1 MNEMT
6 HTPEE
11 IARHYS
17 STMDSVNLILNGNVR
32 NQSATE
38 WADTVKRN
46 KDHLEIML
54 AKDFWTTEDLTPFQ
68 NAIDFVAVQS
78 LYMEILQ
85 FITDVGFPI
94 GSSCLGM
101 YFVFLTLKFLLD
113 SVLEKI
119 KSLIGIIKQL
129 DTRVTGMSND
139 ILNID
144 SLVSQA
150 LEIPPEKP
158 IKKVE

>member
-1 MNEMT
+1 
-6 HTPEE
+6 
-11 IARHYS
+11 
-17 STMDSVNLILNGNVR
+17 
-32 NQSATE
+32 
-38 WADTVKRN
+38 
-46 KDHLEIML
+46 
-54 AKDFWTTEDLTPFQ
+54 
-68 NAIDFVAVQS
+68 
-78 LYMEILQ
+78 MEILQ

-144 SLVSQA
+144 NLMTQA
-150 LEIPPEKP
+150 LDIPQETPKP
-158 IKKVE
+158 QIKKVE

>member
-1 MNEMT
+1 
-6 HTPEE
+6 
-11 IARHYS
+11 
-17 STMDSVNLILNGNVR
+17 
-32 NQSATE
+32 
-38 WADTVKRN
+38 
-46 KDHLEIML
+46 
-54 AKDFWTTEDLTPFQ
+54 
-68 NAIDFVAVQS
+68 
-78 LYMEILQ
+78 MEFLQ
-85 FITDVGFPI
+85 FATDVGFPI

-150 LEIPPEKP
+150 LEIPKESP

>member
-1 MNEMT
+1 
-6 HTPEE
+6 
-11 IARHYS
+11 
-17 STMDSVNLILNGNVR
+17 
-32 NQSATE
+32 
-38 WADTVKRN
+38 
-46 KDHLEIML
+46 
-54 AKDFWTTEDLTPFQ
+54 
-68 NAIDFVAVQS
+68 
-78 LYMEILQ
+78 
-85 FITDVGFPI
+85 
-94 GSSCLGM
+94 M

-129 DTRVTGMSND
+129 DKRVTGMSND

-144 SLVSQA
+144 NLVSQA

>member
-1 MNEMT
+1 
-6 HTPEE
+6 
-11 IARHYS
+11 
-17 STMDSVNLILNGNVR
+17 
-32 NQSATE
+32 
-38 WADTVKRN
+38 
-46 KDHLEIML
+46 
-54 AKDFWTTEDLTPFQ
+54 
-68 NAIDFVAVQS
+68 
-78 LYMEILQ
+78 MEILQ

-144 SLVSQA
+144 SLMTQA
-150 LEIPPEKP
+150 LEIPKDSP

>member
-1 MNEMT
+1 
-6 HTPEE
+6 
-11 IARHYS
+11 
-17 STMDSVNLILNGNVR
+17 
-32 NQSATE
+32 
-38 WADTVKRN
+38 
-46 KDHLEIML
+46 
-54 AKDFWTTEDLTPFQ
+54 
-68 NAIDFVAVQS
+68 
-78 LYMEILQ
+78 MEILQ
-85 FITDVGFPI
+85 FLTDVGFPI

-129 DTRVTGMSND
+129 DKRVTGMSND

-144 SLVSQA
+144 NLVSQG

>member
-1 MNEMT
+1 
-6 HTPEE
+6 
-11 IARHYS
+11 
-17 STMDSVNLILNGNVR
+17 
-32 NQSATE
+32 
-38 WADTVKRN
+38 
-46 KDHLEIML
+46 
-54 AKDFWTTEDLTPFQ
+54 
-68 NAIDFVAVQS
+68 
-78 LYMEILQ
+78 MEILQ
-85 FITDVGFPI
+85 FVTDVGFPI

-129 DTRVTGMSND
+129 DKRVTGMSND

>member
-1 MNEMT
+1 
-6 HTPEE
+6 
-11 IARHYS
+11 
-17 STMDSVNLILNGNVR
+17 
-32 NQSATE
+32 
-38 WADTVKRN
+38 
-46 KDHLEIML
+46 
-54 AKDFWTTEDLTPFQ
+54 
-68 NAIDFVAVQS
+68 
-78 LYMEILQ
+78 MEILQ

-150 LEIPPEKP
+150 LEIPKDSP

>member
-1 MNEMT
+1 
-6 HTPEE
+6 
-11 IARHYS
+11 
-17 STMDSVNLILNGNVR
+17 
-32 NQSATE
+32 
-38 WADTVKRN
+38 
-46 KDHLEIML
+46 
-54 AKDFWTTEDLTPFQ
+54 
-68 NAIDFVAVQS
+68 
-78 LYMEILQ
+78 MEILQ
-85 FITDVGFPI
+85 FLTDVGFPI

-129 DTRVTGMSND
+129 DKRVTGMSND

-150 LEIPPEKP
+150 LDIPPEKP

>member
-1 MNEMT
+1 
-6 HTPEE
+6 
-11 IARHYS
+11 
-17 STMDSVNLILNGNVR
+17 
-32 NQSATE
+32 
-38 WADTVKRN
+38 
-46 KDHLEIML
+46 
-54 AKDFWTTEDLTPFQ
+54 
-68 NAIDFVAVQS
+68 
-78 LYMEILQ
+78 MEILQ
-85 FITDVGFPI
+85 FLTDVGFPI

-129 DTRVTGMSND
+129 DKRVTGMSND

>member
-1 MNEMT
+1 
-6 HTPEE
+6 
-11 IARHYS
+11 
-17 STMDSVNLILNGNVR
+17 
-32 NQSATE
+32 
-38 WADTVKRN
+38 
-46 KDHLEIML
+46 
-54 AKDFWTTEDLTPFQ
+54 
-68 NAIDFVAVQS
+68 
-78 LYMEILQ
+78 MEILQ
-85 FITDVGFPI
+85 FIADVGFPI

-129 DTRVTGMSND
+129 DKRVTGMSND

-144 SLVSQA
+144 NLVSQA

>member
-1 MNEMT
+1 
-6 HTPEE
+6 
-11 IARHYS
+11 
-17 STMDSVNLILNGNVR
+17 
-32 NQSATE
+32 
-38 WADTVKRN
+38 
-46 KDHLEIML
+46 
-54 AKDFWTTEDLTPFQ
+54 
-68 NAIDFVAVQS
+68 
-78 LYMEILQ
+78 MEILQ

-129 DTRVTGMSND
+129 DKRVTGMSND

-150 LEIPPEKP
+150 LEITPEKP

>member
-1 MNEMT
+1 
-6 HTPEE
+6 
-11 IARHYS
+11 
-17 STMDSVNLILNGNVR
+17 
-32 NQSATE
+32 
-38 WADTVKRN
+38 
-46 KDHLEIML
+46 
-54 AKDFWTTEDLTPFQ
+54 
-68 NAIDFVAVQS
+68 
-78 LYMEILQ
+78 MEILQ

-129 DTRVTGMSND
+129 DKRVTGMSND

-150 LEIPPEKP
+150 LDIPPEKP

>member
-1 MNEMT
+1 
-6 HTPEE
+6 
-11 IARHYS
+11 
-17 STMDSVNLILNGNVR
+17 
-32 NQSATE
+32 
-38 WADTVKRN
+38 
-46 KDHLEIML
+46 
-54 AKDFWTTEDLTPFQ
+54 
-68 NAIDFVAVQS
+68 
-78 LYMEILQ
+78 MEILQ

-129 DTRVTGMSND
+129 DKRVTGMSND

-144 SLVSQA
+144 NLVSQA
-150 LEIPPEKP
+150 LEMPPEKP
-158 IKKVE
+158 VKKVE

>member
-1 MNEMT
+1 
-6 HTPEE
+6 
-11 IARHYS
+11 
-17 STMDSVNLILNGNVR
+17 
-32 NQSATE
+32 
-38 WADTVKRN
+38 
-46 KDHLEIML
+46 
-54 AKDFWTTEDLTPFQ
+54 
-68 NAIDFVAVQS
+68 
-78 LYMEILQ
+78 MEILQ

-129 DTRVTGMSND
+129 DKRVTGMSND

-144 SLVSQA
+144 NLVSQA

-158 IKKVE
+158 VNKVE

>member
-1 MNEMT
+1 
-6 HTPEE
+6 
-11 IARHYS
+11 
-17 STMDSVNLILNGNVR
+17 
-32 NQSATE
+32 
-38 WADTVKRN
+38 
-46 KDHLEIML
+46 
-54 AKDFWTTEDLTPFQ
+54 
-68 NAIDFVAVQS
+68 
-78 LYMEILQ
+78 MEILQ

-144 SLVSQA
+144 SLMTQA
-150 LEIPPEKP
+150 LDIPQETPKP
-158 IKKVE
+158 QIKKVE

>member
-1 MNEMT
+1 
-6 HTPEE
+6 
-11 IARHYS
+11 
-17 STMDSVNLILNGNVR
+17 
-32 NQSATE
+32 
-38 WADTVKRN
+38 
-46 KDHLEIML
+46 
-54 AKDFWTTEDLTPFQ
+54 
-68 NAIDFVAVQS
+68 
-78 LYMEILQ
+78 MEILQ

-129 DTRVTGMSND
+129 DKRVTGMSND

-144 SLVSQA
+144 NLASQA